1 MTKSTGSREGFDTG
15 AAVTRS
21 LLGWG
26 VVVGPF
32 YLVIGLALALTR
44 PGFDLSQHPL
54 SLLMLGDG
62 GWMQSTNLVLS
73 GLMVL
78 AAAVGFHRAL
88 GNVTVGVLL
97 GVYGLGLLGSATFP
111 PDPMAGFPANEA
123 EIASTSGILHLTF
136 GLIQFVALTAAT
148 FVVAGWFARRGS
160 AGIALYSR
168 VSGALV
174 LGGFVG
180 GAALATSSIGVG
192 LLWLAVVAGWGW
204 LLVASVHAY
213 RTVPHPD
220 AHRRASPTP
229 RPPTRFTSP

>member
-1 MTKSTGSREGFDTG
+1 MTRSLESREGFDAG

-32 YLVIGLALALTR
+32 YLVVGLALALTR
-44 PGFDLSQHPL
+44 SGFDLFQHPL

-88 GNVTVGVLL
+88 DGAAAGLLL

-111 PDPMAGFPANEA
+111 PDPMAGFPANAA
-123 EIASTSGILHLTF
+123 ETASASGILHLAF
-136 GLIQFVALTAAT
+136 GLVQFVALAAAT
-148 FVVAGWFARRGS
+148 FVAARWFARRGS
-160 AGIALYSR
+160 VNVALYSR

-174 LGGFVG
+174 LGGFAG
-180 GAALATSSIGVG
+180 GAVLATSSIGVG

-220 AHRRASPTP
+220 AHRRASSASTP
-229 RPPTRFTSP
+229 PA

>member
-1 MTKSTGSREGFDTG
+1 MARSLEHREGFDTG

-26 VVVGPF
+26 VVAGPL

-62 GWMQSTNLVLS
+62 GWMQSGNLALS

-88 GNVTVGVLL
+88 GSATAGLLL

-111 PDPMAGFPANEA
+111 PDPMAGFPAGEA

-136 GLIQFVALTAAT
+136 GLVQFVALTAAA
-148 FVVAGWFARRGS
+148 FVVAGWFARRG
-160 AGIALYSR
+160 AADMARYSR

-174 LGGFVG
+174 LGGFAG
-180 GAALATSSIGVG
+180 GAVLATSSVGVG

-220 AHRRASPTP
+220 AHRARA
-229 RPPTRFTSP
+229 R

>member
-1 MTKSTGSREGFDTG
+1 MHNSTRNREGFDAA

-26 VVVGPF
+26 VVAGPF
-32 YLVIGLALALTR
+32 YLLIGLVLALTR
-44 PGFDLSQHPL
+44 PGFDLAHHQL

-78 AAAVGFHRAL
+78 AAAVGFLRAL
-88 GNVTVGVLL
+88 GSTATGALL
-97 GVYGLGLLGSATFP
+97 GIYGLGLVGSGTFP
-111 PDPMAGFPANEA
+111 PDPMAGFPAGEP
-123 EIASTSGILHLTF
+123 EVASASGILHLTF
-136 GLIQFVALTAAT
+136 GLIQFVSLTAAAL
-148 FVVAGWFARRGS
+148 VAARWFARRGA
-160 AGIALYSR
+160 AGVARYSQ

-180 GAALATSSIGVG
+180 GAALATTSIGVG
-192 LLWLAVVAGWGW
+192 LLWLAVVAGWAW
-204 LLVASVHAY
+204 LLVASVQAY

-220 AHRRASPTP
+220 THRRVSTTPTP
-229 RPPTRFTSP
+229 SA